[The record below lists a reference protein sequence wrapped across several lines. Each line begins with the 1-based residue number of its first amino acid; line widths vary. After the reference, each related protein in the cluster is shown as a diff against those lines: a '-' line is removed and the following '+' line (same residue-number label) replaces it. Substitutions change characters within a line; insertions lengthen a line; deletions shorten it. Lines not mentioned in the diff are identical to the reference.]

1 MDPKTVQKIL
11 KVASLKLVEQQNLI
25 NDQSVQLANY
35 EFRKRAEELTD
46 RMIDNG
52 HLDFSDREN
61 KIEELLMHP
70 DDMGVVEKALELAS
84 NPSTFKL
91 ASLSDRDS
99 LNGGPRHKL
108 ETYLLSGE

>member
-1 MDPKTVQKIL
+1 MNPKTVQEVL

-25 NDQSVQLANY
+25 KEQGAKLAAY
-35 EFRKRAEELTD
+35 EFRKTAEKLTD

-52 HLDFSDREN
+52 HLDFSDRES
-61 KIEELLMHP
+61 KIAELLARPEGM
-70 DDMGVVEKALELAS
+70 DVVEKALELAS

-99 LNGGPRHKL
+99 LNGGPRQKL
-108 ETYLLSGE
+108 ETYLLNGD